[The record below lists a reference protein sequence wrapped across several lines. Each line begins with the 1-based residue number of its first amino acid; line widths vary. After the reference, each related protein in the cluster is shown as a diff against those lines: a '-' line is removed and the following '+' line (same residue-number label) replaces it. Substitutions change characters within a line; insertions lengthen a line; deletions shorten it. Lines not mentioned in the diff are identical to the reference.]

1 MHRTK
6 DSIHWVVIG
15 LVLLVLVPAGLVYLA
30 NQDEDEVPVKVEAPQ
45 KMRLKDRS
53 DILSR

>member
-1 MHRTK
+1 MRRTK

>member
-1 MHRTK
+1 MRRTK

-15 LVLLVLVPAGLVYLA
+15 LVLLVLVPAGLVFLA
-30 NQDEDEVPVKVEAPQ
+30 NQDGDEVPVKVEAPQ

-53 DILSR
+53 DIVSR

>member
-1 MHRTK
+1 MRRTK

-15 LVLLVLVPAGLVYLA
+15 LVLLVLVPAGLVYLV